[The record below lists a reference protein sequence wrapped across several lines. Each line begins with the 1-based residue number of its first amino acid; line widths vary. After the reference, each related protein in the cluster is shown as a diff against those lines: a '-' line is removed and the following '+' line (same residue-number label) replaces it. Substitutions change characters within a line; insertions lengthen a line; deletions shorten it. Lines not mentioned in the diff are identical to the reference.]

1 MENTGLINLKSLSL
15 EEIREVAVSLDK
27 KPYSGRQLYKWIFNR
42 GIDDF
47 TLMTDLSKDFRA
59 MLQAKYIIDKLNI
72 ADKAV
77 SADGTIKTLW
87 QTHDNLYIESVLIPD
102 DNRLTLCMS
111 SQAGCPLGCSFC
123 ATGKL
128 GFKRNLSPGEIYDQ
142 FLLTNKDLAESGKI
156 TNIVFMG
163 MGEPFLNYKNLLA
176 TVEILTNQLGAGLSS
191 KKITVS
197 TVGLVN
203 GIYRLAEDNPGLKLA
218 ISLHSA
224 IEEKRVKLIPVAAKN
239 PLPELKK
246 AAVYYAHKADNRVTF
261 EYLLIKDINDSQEDA
276 KALADFVR
284 GIPCK
289 INLITYNP
297 VEGIE
302 FDRPGDDSVIAFRDY
317 LYPRTPAVT
326 LRKSRGVDI
335 AAACGQLAG
344 TRENVKTQE
353 DRKHR

>member
-1 MENTGLINLKSLSL
+1 MNSDKLTNLKGLSL
-15 EEIREVAVSLDK
+15 DEIIKIATELGK
-27 KPYSGRQLYKWIFNR
+27 KAYTGRQLYKWIYNR
-42 GIDDF
+42 GATDF
-47 TLMTDLSKDFRA
+47 DLMTDLSKDFRA
-59 MLQAKYIIDKLNI
+59 MLQSKFTIGKLAV
-72 ADKAV
+72 ADKAE
-77 SADGTIKTLW
+77 SSDGTIKTLW
-87 QTHDNLYIESVLIPD
+87 RTHEGLFIESVLIPD

-128 GFKRNLSPGEIYDQ
+128 GFKRNLDPGEIYDQ
-142 FLLTNKDLAESGKI
+142 YLLTSQTLKGDRRI

-163 MGEPFLNYKNLLA
+163 MGEPFLNYRNLLA
-176 TVEILTNQLGAGLSS
+176 SVVILTNQLGAGLSS

-203 GIYRLAEDNPGLKLA
+203 GIYKLAEDSPSLKLA

-224 IEEKRVKLIPVAAKN
+224 VQEKRVKLIPVAQKY
-239 PLPELKK
+239 PLTDLKK
-246 AAVYYAHKADNRVTF
+246 AAIHYAQVSDNRVTF
-261 EYLLIKDINDSQEDA
+261 EYLLIKNLNDSLKDA

-297 VEGIE
+297 VDGIKYA
-302 FDRPGDDSVIAFRDY
+302 RPDEESIIAFRDY
-317 LYPRTPAVT
+317 LYPRAPAVT

-344 TRENVKTQE
+344 ARQRVNSHN
-353 DRKHR
+353 DRSK